1 VTPSSKV
8 VGDMALYMVQNNLKS
23 EEVLKRADQL
33 SFPDSVVDMMQGN
46 LGQTLGGFPS
56 ELQRAILHGKKPL
69 DVRPGELIPQAD
81 FEETP
86 KRLQVKLGHSI
97 SNNDTISALL
107 YPGVFEDF
115 DKHRSLYGDISII
128 PTHAFYY
135 GMEPGDEITVEI
147 EEGKTILIKLFA
159 IGELEPDGSLPLLF
173 EINGQPRPV
182 RVPDKS
188 VAGTLIKT
196 RPRADIN
203 NPDEVGA
210 PLSGKIVKF
219 FVKEGD
225 NVVHDQPLFVIE
237 AMKMQT
243 NIKALKD
250 GAINSINI
258 HEGDNVEA
266 GELVL
271 NLK

>member
-1 VTPSSKV
+1 M
-8 VGDMALYMVQNNLKS
+8 D
-23 EEVLKRADQL
+23 
-33 SFPDSVVDMMQGN
+33 
-46 LGQTLGGFPS
+46 
-56 ELQRAILHGKKPL
+56 
-69 DVRPGELIPQAD
+69 
-81 FEETP
+81 
-86 KRLQVKLGHSI
+86 
-97 SNNDTISALL
+97 
-107 YPGVFEDF
+107 
-115 DKHRSLYGDISII
+115 
-128 PTHAFYY
+128 
-135 GMEPGDEITVEI
+135 PGDEITVEI

-182 RVPDKS
+182 RIPDKS
-188 VAGTLIKT
+188 VSGILVKA

-250 GAINSINI
+250 GTVNSINI
-258 HEGDNVEA
+258 HEGKNVEA

-271 NLK
+271 NLT